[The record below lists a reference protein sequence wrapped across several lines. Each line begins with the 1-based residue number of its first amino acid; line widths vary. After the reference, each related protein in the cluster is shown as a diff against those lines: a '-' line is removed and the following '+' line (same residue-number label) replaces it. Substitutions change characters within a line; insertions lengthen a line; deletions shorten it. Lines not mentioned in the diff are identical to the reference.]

1 MKKISSRNTFWLK
14 KVFPV
19 LWLAFPILF
28 VAIAARGPAFEQMSD
43 SWPFFFAP
51 VLAFVIGA
59 FFYWKLIWVLADE
72 VYDGGDFLVVRRGD
86 EEETLPLD
94 QIINVSAPFMSKTPR
109 IILKLAQA
117 GRFGSEIAFT
127 PIAPFT
133 LNPFAKNAVAEDL
146 MVRVD
151 AARRVARR

>member
-19 LWLAFPILF
+19 VWLAFPILF
-28 VAIAARGPAFEQMSD
+28 VAIAARGPAFEQASD
-43 SWPFFFAP
+43 RWLFFVAP
-51 VLAFVIGA
+51 ALPLVIG
-59 FFYWKLIWVLADE
+59 FYFYWKLIWVLADE
-72 VYDGGDFLVVRRGD
+72 VFDGGDFLVVRRGG

-94 QIINVSAPFMSKTPR
+94 KIINVSAPFMSKTPR
-109 IILKLAQA
+109 IILKLAHA
-117 GRFGSEIAFT
+117 GRFGTEIAFT

-151 AARRVARR
+151 AARRSARR

>member
-19 LWLAFPILF
+19 LGVAFPILF
-28 VAIAARGPAFEQMSD
+28 VVIAARVPAFEQLAD
-43 SWPFFFAP
+43 QWPFFVAP
-51 VLAFVIGA
+51 AVALVVGA

-72 VYDGGDFLVVRRGD
+72 VYDGGDFLVVRRGG
-86 EEETLPLD
+86 EEETIPLD
-94 QIINVSAPFMSKTPR
+94 QIINVSAPIMSKTPR

-117 GRFGSEIAFT
+117 GRFGAEITFT
-127 PIAPFT
+127 PVAPLT

-151 AARRVARR
+151 AARRTGRR

>member
-28 VAIAARGPAFEQMSD
+28 VVIAARGPAFEQLSD
-43 SWPFFFAP
+43 DWPFFFAP
-51 VLAFVIGA
+51 ILALVVGA

-72 VYDGGDFLVVRRGD
+72 VYDGGDFLVVRRGG
-86 EEETLPLD
+86 EEETIPLD
-94 QIINVSAPFMSKTPR
+94 RIINVSAPFVSKTPR
-109 IILKLAQA
+109 VTLKLAQA

-151 AARRVARR
+151 AARRTARR